1 MTLLW
6 IAEALAVGGVTGF
19 LSGLL
24 GVGGGFILIPLL
36 TLMGI
41 PIHMAVGTSMAFI
54 ICASLAGIVQHVR
67 QGSIDLPVAGMI
79 SVPAAAMAHVGAH
92 LSGNVPPWILH
103 LSFGTLLGAILGLFR
118 LWPLKPLARMAME
131 TPGKPALPYVLPRHR
146 LVADVPYTYH
156 VNVILA
162 VLSGL
167 GTGVITGFFGV
178 GGGFVLVPALVLLLH
193 IPLPVTIGT
202 SLAVIISPALIGT
215 IAHWQLGHVN
225 VGLWFLLAASGIAAG
240 QVGARCTVR
249 FRPEWLKALFQWLLL
264 AAALFMLGKG
274 LLA

>member
-36 TLMGI
+36 TLIGV
-41 PIHMAVGTSMAFI
+41 PVHMAVGTSMAFI
-54 ICASLAGIVQHVR
+54 LCASLAGVVQHVR
-67 QGSIDLPVAGMI
+67 QGSIDLLVASTI
-79 SVPAAAMAHVGAH
+79 SIPAATMAYVSAH
-92 LSGNVPPWILH
+92 LSGNLPPWVLH
-103 LSFGTLLGAILGLFR
+103 LSFGTLLCAVLGFFR
-118 LWPLKPLARMAME
+118 FWPLKQLARTAME
-131 TPGKPALPYVLPRHR
+131 MPGTSSPPYVFPRHR

-167 GTGVITGFFGV
+167 GTGVVTGFFGV
-178 GGGFVLVPALVLLLH
+178 GGGFVLVPTLVLILH
-193 IPLPVTIGT
+193 IPLSVTIGT
-202 SLAVIISPALIGT
+202 SLAVIIPPALIGT
-215 IAHWQLGHVN
+215 MTHWRLGHVN
-225 VGLWFLLAASGIAAG
+225 VGLWCLLAASGMVAS

-249 FRPEWLKALFQWLLL
+249 CRPEWLRALFQLLLL
-264 AAALFMLGKG
+264 AAALFMLAKG

>member
-1 MTLLW
+1 MTVLW

-36 TLMGI
+36 TLLGA
-41 PIHMAVGTSMAFI
+41 PVHMAVGTSMAFI
-54 ICASLAGIVQHVR
+54 ICASLAGIVQHIR
-67 QGSIDLPVAGMI
+67 QGSIDLLVASMVSI
-79 SVPAAAMAHVGAH
+79 PAAAMAYVGAY
-92 LSGNVPPWILH
+92 LSGNLPAWVLH
-103 LSFGTLLGAILGLFR
+103 LSFGMLLCAVLGLFR
-118 LWPLKPLARMAME
+118 LWPLKQLARTTME
-131 TPGKPALPYVLPRHR
+131 TPGKASQPYVFPRQR
-146 LVADVPYTYH
+146 LVANVPYTYH

-178 GGGFVLVPALVLLLH
+178 GGGFVLVPVLVLLLH

-202 SLAVIISPALIGT
+202 SLAIIIPPALIGAVT
-215 IAHWQLGHVN
+215 HWRSGHVN
-225 VGLWFLLAASGIAAG
+225 VGLWFLLTVSGIVAS

-249 FRPEWLKALFQWLLL
+249 FRPEWLRILFQWLLL
-264 AAALFMLGKG
+264 AAALFMLAKG

>member
-36 TLMGI
+36 TLMGV
-41 PIHMAVGTSMAFI
+41 PVHMAVGTSMAFI

-67 QGSIDLPVAGMI
+67 QGSIDLLVASTVSI
-79 SVPAAAMAHVGAH
+79 PAAAMAHVGAQ
-92 LSGNVPPWILH
+92 LAGNLPPWILH
-103 LSFGTLLGAILGLFR
+103 LSFGTLLCVVLGFFR
-118 LWPLKPLARMAME
+118 LWPLKQLARTTME
-131 TPGKPALPYVLPRHR
+131 TPGKSSLPYVLPRRR
-146 LVADVPYTYH
+146 LVANVQYTYH

-167 GTGVITGFFGV
+167 GTGVVTGFFGV

-215 IAHWQLGHVN
+215 VTHWQLGHVN
-225 VGLWFLLAASGIAAG
+225 VGLWCLLAASGIVAS
-240 QVGARCTVR
+240 QVGARCVVH
-249 FRPEWLKALFQWLLL
+249 FRPEWLRALFQWLLL
-264 AAALFMLGKG
+264 AAALFMLAKG